1 MSIFSK
7 KQKNVSDESDRP
19 AEDDYAIRKSRR
31 ADIIIG
37 IISIIILAIIGPICT
52 WPKLPRKYWIAI
64 GMVRY
69 FLISSTRVGRR

>member
-19 AEDDYAIRKSRR
+19 AEGDYAIRKSRR

-37 IISIIILAIIGPICT
+37 IISLLCAILIWAYAVSAGSI
-52 WPKLPRKYWIAI
+52 
-64 GMVRY
+64 
-69 FLISSTRVGRR
+69 

>member
-7 KQKNVSDESDRP
+7 QQKNVSDESDRP

-37 IISIIILAIIGPICT
+37 IISLLCAILIWVYAVSAGSI
-52 WPKLPRKYWIAI
+52 
-64 GMVRY
+64 
-69 FLISSTRVGRR
+69 